1 MAAAKPHFA
10 GRNSDAVVVLVEVP
24 GVLSVPVPVV
34 EVVDVV
40 AVLHGFVPAVLA
52 VDVLV
57 IGLVVM
63 FVIGRRRHL
72 AVALSSTR
80 LGLSPLRSA
89 TRLVA

>member
-1 MAAAKPHFA
+1 
-10 GRNSDAVVVLVEVP
+10 VLVEVP

-40 AVLHGFVPAVLA
+40 SVLYGFVPAVLA

-63 FVIGRRRHL
+63 FVIGRRRHP
-72 AVALSSTR
+72 R
-80 LGLSPLRSA
+80 LPSPRPG
-89 TRLVA
+89 

>member
-1 MAAAKPHFA
+1 
-10 GRNSDAVVVLVEVP
+10 VLVEVP
-24 GVLSVPVPVV
+24 GVLSVPVPVM

-40 AVLHGFVPAVLA
+40 AVLHGVVSAALA

-72 AVALSSTR
+72 VA
-80 LGLSPLRSA
+80 SPRPA
-89 TRLVA
+89 